1 MFNTSASS
9 AGTEDDCLDL
19 DEFKKLWEYI
29 NEDDTNPNPEPNPNP
44 SPFPNLGEE
53 NADFDAWVTD

>member
-19 DEFKKLWEYI
+19 DEFKNLWEYI
-29 NEDDTNPNPEPNPNP
+29 NGDDTNPNPDPNPNP
-44 SPFPNLGEE
+44 SPFPDLGE
-53 NADFDAWVTD
+53 